1 MWPVLLVK
9 MPAVIPF
16 VRQRL
21 VRPHRSSLVER
32 CSVLCN
38 RERKRVQMVQLAGR
52 TRALEQENANLQFM
66 LGLRDQEIV
75 RLRQELVSFPRG
87 AGSLESSVTAATL
100 PTEPAALTG
109 TALPMHPPGSSDALG
124 PPAVLELPPAEPP
137 EGGVD
142 LGVDV
147 GAVPG
152 LGGSFSGEQ
161 IGAGEQGVSWGG
173 STQNSRSLPV
183 TQPGA
188 PPLLNGQP
196 ATAEFVGRG
205 ASVNMPG
212 VVVGVDG
219 QWLRL
224 RRPAQPP
231 LPLPTLGY
239 LGRGTP
245 GRGRGA
251 PGSL

>member
-1 MWPVLLVK
+1 MVC
-9 MPAVIPF
+9 A
-16 VRQRL
+16 
-21 VRPHRSSLVER
+21 
-32 CSVLCN
+32 

-66 LGLRDQEIV
+66 LGLRDQEIA

-87 AGSLESSVTAATL
+87 AGSLESSVTAATS

-109 TALPMHPPGSSDALG
+109 TALPMQPPGSSDALG
-124 PPAVLELPPAEPP
+124 PPAVLEVPPAERPVV
-137 EGGVD
+137 GVD

-147 GAVPG
+147 GAAPR
-152 LGGSFSGEQ
+152 LRDSFSGEQ
-161 IGAGEQGVSWGG
+161 IGPGEQGGSWAG

-183 TQPGA
+183 NEPA
-188 PPLLNGQP
+188 ALLNGQP
-196 ATAEFVGRG
+196 AAVEFVGRG
-205 ASVNMPG
+205 ASVNVPG

-224 RRPAQPP
+224 RRQAQPP
-231 LPLPTLGY
+231 LPMPSTGFS
-239 LGRGTP
+239 GRGAS